1 MKKIV
6 AAICLLIVCIPVFA
20 FAHPGHG
27 STGGFTIIHYI
38 VEPVH
43 AFYTAGIIVSCVVY
57 FRFLAKTRREEQ
69 SL

>member
-1 MKKIV
+1 
-6 AAICLLIVCIPVFA
+6 VFA

-27 STGGFTIIHYI
+27 VTGGFTIIHYI

-57 FRFLAKTRREEQ
+57 FRFLARTRREEQ